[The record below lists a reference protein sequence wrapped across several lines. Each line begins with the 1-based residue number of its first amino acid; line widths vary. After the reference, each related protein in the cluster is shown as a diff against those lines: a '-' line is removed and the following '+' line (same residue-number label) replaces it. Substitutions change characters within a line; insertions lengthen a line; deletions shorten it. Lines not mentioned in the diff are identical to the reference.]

1 MSRALQAAVAAL
13 VWGGLALIGST
24 PVWAQGTNTGYGRYV
39 PLDQHAPPGVA
50 GLIALQAGRAT
61 PDHFQPV
68 RVKLPT
74 TGTVTFFDGTP
85 ERPVELAAPAQAGLL
100 VGRMYR
106 LRVAGLPEF
115 PNGEFYPSIE
125 LIDRLHPPPGQAER
139 FPVEI
144 ELLAEEFQGA
154 DNGRMITKV
163 VYLEQPD
170 RVQKQHLNGETR
182 VIDLAPAQNA
192 LAEAD
197 MLGRPIAIVR
207 IGGRTPDRNA
217 PDWQFWGPGAPI
229 RVTNVPAKDVQ
240 TQFRSNPRRAIQ
252 PASFTSPLR

>member
-1 MSRALQAAVAAL
+1 MSRALQTAAAAL
-13 VWGGLALIGST
+13 LWGGLALVGNTAS
-24 PVWAQGTNTGYGRYV
+24 AQEQRRYV
-39 PLDQHAPPGVA
+39 PIDQYVPPGVA
-50 GLIALQAGRAT
+50 GTMALQAGKAT

-74 TGTVTFFDGTP
+74 TGTVTFFDGSP
-85 ERPVELAAPAQAGLL
+85 QRPVDLAAPAQAGLL

-106 LRVAGLPEF
+106 LRVTNLPEF
-115 PNGEFYPSIE
+115 PNGEFFPSIE
-125 LIDRLHPPPGQAER
+125 LVDRLHPPPGQAER

-144 ELLAEEFQGA
+144 ELFPEEFVGA

-170 RVQKQHLNGETR
+170 LVQQQHLNGEKR

-197 MLGRPIAIVR
+197 VLGRPIAIVR
-207 IGGRTPDRNA
+207 MGGRTPDPNPII
-217 PDWQFWGPGAPI
+217 PDWQFWGPGAPVRI
-229 RVTNVPAKDVQ
+229 SMPANPQARFQPSNV
-240 TQFRSNPRRAIQ
+240 NAIQ
-252 PASFTSPLR
+252 PARYPSPQR

>member
-1 MSRALQAAVAAL
+1 MSRALQAFVAAL
-13 VWGGLALIGST
+13 LWGGLVCVGNSA
-24 PVWAQGTNTGYGRYV
+24 VWAQGTNTGGGRYV
-39 PLDQHAPPGVA
+39 PIDQHVPPGVA
-50 GLIALQAGRAT
+50 GMIALQAGRAT
-61 PDHFQPV
+61 PDHFQSV

-85 ERPVELAAPAQAGLL
+85 QRPVELAAPAQAGLL

-106 LRVAGLPEF
+106 LRVTDLPEF

-125 LIDRLHPPPGQAER
+125 LVDRLHPPPGQAER

-144 ELLAEEFQGA
+144 ELFAEEFFGA

-170 RVQKQHLNGETR
+170 RVQKQHLNGENR
-182 VIDLAPAQNA
+182 VIDLPPSQNA

-197 MLGRPIAIVR
+197 VLGRPIAIVR
-207 IGGRTPDRNA
+207 MGGRTPDRNA

-229 RVTNVPAKDVQ
+229 QITTSANPQ
-240 TQFRSNPRRAIQ
+240 TRLQQNNRNAIQ
-252 PASFTSPLR
+252 PISFTSPQR